1 MQKKLI
7 KFNKWYNCIQNC
19 TRTKLGNSVSISIS
33 FIFLY
38 LKNFNI
44 MNIVNLLK
52 IRFLDLIKF

>member
-19 TRTKLGNSVSISIS
+19 TRTKLGNLVSISIS

-38 LKNFNI
+38 LKNVSI